1 MGIEPLPENREGKGT
16 SPAGLPR
23 WGWDYALERLDFA
36 FQPIVNIHNGVCFG
50 YEALLRNW
58 ADAGFDS
65 IRSVFDTAA
74 ATQRL
79 NRVEAAL
86 REKAIRRF
94 ASIGGGRHFK
104 LFYNVDNRCM
114 AMPDYRHGV
123 TSQVL
128 EQNGLAPSSLYLE
141 ISEHHDLSRA
151 SQIEAILTAYRAQ
164 GYKLVIDDY
173 GTGFSQLKMLY
184 HCQPDV
190 IKIDR
195 FFVSGIDSDKRKEML
210 VAQQVDLA
218 HLMGALVVA
227 EGVETEAEF
236 YVCKRVGCDLVQ
248 GYFIQRPTQSLAE
261 LMPRYGII
269 EDLAKRDRRSAG
281 RDDGVLVRSRM
292 TAIQA
297 LLQETT
303 PSAVLRYFQRFRDT
317 RVVPVVDGQGCPVG
331 IIREADFKEF
341 SYSLYGREL
350 LQNPHLRP
358 NLGRFLRRCPA
369 VEETEPVEQIL
380 KVFANADTKEG
391 VIVTR
396 KMSYV
401 GFLEGHALLEMLN
414 EKNTIAARDQNP
426 LTQLPGNN
434 AIYRY
439 VSQVLASD
447 GWGRHF
453 VYFDFDNFKP
463 FNDRFGFRQGDR
475 AILLF
480 AEILGKKLIGG
491 NWFVGHIG
499 GDDFFVGADRLA
511 RDDILARIS
520 ALVEDFGAQ
529 ITSFYDAESRANGH
543 IEGADRAGQI
553 RRFPLMTVSA
563 AILELPEVRTTL
575 SVDDVAPAISEL
587 KKRAKRR
594 DDHLAVAD
602 LVAFCAV

>member
-1 MGIEPLPENREGKGT
+1 MGIEPLTENREGKEG

-50 YEALLRNW
+50 HEALLRNCT
-58 ADAGFDS
+58 DAGFDS

-74 ATQRL
+74 TTRRL

-86 REKAIRRF
+86 REKAIRKF
-94 ASIGGGRHFK
+94 ASIGGGRHLK

-114 AMPDYRHGV
+114 AMPDYRPGA

-141 ISEHHDLSRA
+141 ISEHHDLTRA

-184 HCQPDV
+184 HCEPDV

-195 FFVSGIDSDKRKEML
+195 FFVSNIDTDKRKEML

-248 GYFIQRPTQSLAE
+248 GYFIQRPTQSLAD
-261 LMPRYGII
+261 LMPRYGTI
-269 EDLAKRDRRSAG
+269 EDLAKRDRRSAR

-292 TAIQA
+292 TAIQPLA
-297 LLQETT
+297 QETT
-303 PSAVLRYFQRFRDT
+303 PSAVLRYFQQFRDA

-331 IIREADFKEF
+331 VIREADFKEF

-350 LQNPHLRP
+350 LQNPHLRQS
-358 NLGRFLRRCPA
+358 LGRFLRRCPA

-396 KMSYV
+396 KMNYV

-453 VYFDFDNFKP
+453 VYLDFDNFKP

-491 NWFVGHIG
+491 NWFIGHIG
-499 GDDFFVGADRLA
+499 GDDFFVGADRLS
-511 RDDILARIS
+511 RDDILARIA
-520 ALVEDFGAQ
+520 ALVEDFGTQ

-594 DDHLAVAD
+594 DDHLAIAD